1 MFVLGMDIGYSN
13 LKLAFG
19 DPTNGGPVTVNLP
32 ALAAPESMVANTLFG
47 DAGGDNE
54 GDGVRVLVKDE
65 PWVAGLPPSA
75 VQRHSRELHDGYVG
89 SPSWTALAHA
99 GMALSG
105 VNRIDLLVVGLPV
118 HHFEEKAYRDRLR
131 TLLKGEHKVSLKRTV
146 EVLRVAVVPQPIGAV
161 LDALQWYD
169 KAELLEEETI
179 LTLDPGYF
187 SMDWAMIQPGLLYAK
202 EASNS
207 SLNAMS
213 RLIESARSEM
223 AKDFGMAPSQT
234 QVEDAIRR
242 QRKTLRV
249 FSDVVD
255 LAPYLEKAAQS
266 VAVQSLTELRASI
279 RHVDSSINFLLLT
292 GGGADTYKSAAEEV
306 FPKSEVL
313 ISKDPTLANARG
325 FWNFHMALADEPTV
339 KE

>member
-19 DPTNGGPVTVNLP
+19 DPAKGAPTTVNLP
-32 ALAAPESMVANTLFG
+32 ALAAPASMVANTLFG
-47 DAGGDNE
+47 DAGGDSA

-75 VQRHSRELHDGYVG
+75 VQRHSRELHEGYVG

-99 GMALSG
+99 GMTLAG
-105 VNRIDLLVVGLPV
+105 VNLIDLLVVGLPV
-118 HHFEEKAYRDRLR
+118 HHFEDKAYRDRLR
-131 TLLKGEHKVSLKRTV
+131 TLLNGAHQVSLKRRV
-146 EVLRVAVVPQPIGAV
+146 EVSRVVVVPQPIGAV
-161 LDALQWYD
+161 LDAMQWY
-169 KAELLEEETI
+169 AEPTLLEEETI

-187 SMDWAMIQPGLLYAK
+187 STDWAMIQPGLRYAK
-202 EASNS
+202 ESSNS

-213 RLIESARSEM
+213 RLIESARTEI

-234 QVEDAIRR
+234 QVEDAIR
-242 QRKTLRV
+242 QGRKQLRV
-249 FSDVVD
+249 FSDVVE
-255 LAPYLEKAAQS
+255 LAPYLETAAQS
-266 VAVQSLTELRASI
+266 VAVQSLSELRANI
-279 RHVDSSINFLLLT
+279 RHVDATITYLLLS
-292 GGGADTYKSAAEEV
+292 GGGAATYKSAAETV

-325 FWNFHMALADEPTV
+325 FWNYHLALVDETV
-339 KE
+339 E